1 MARIRKISDAQVE
14 SKRTVVP
21 IFRVGRFGTEHVMTD
36 GDGKE
41 PVAGVEVRSHSTLH
55 RGLQARD
62 RKTERDGDIVD
73 DLLERLAVFN
83 GREEN
88 WPVTGRGL
96 GDCFAICDVDF
107 GDIET
112 VEVGANI
119 FGYVER
125 SGSGESTGHYT
136 HPDGRIGGVT
146 VAVFDR
152 HDGSHGVVVEIFFIV
167 VVVLVLLDLLVLLLV
182 EPGESNKVDTCGF
195 DTLCVE

>member
-1 MARIRKISDAQVE
+1 MARIRKISEAQVE

-21 IFRVGRFGTEHVMTD
+21 IFRVARFGTEQVTTD

-41 PVAGVEVRSHSTLH
+41 PVAG
-55 RGLQARD
+55 
-62 RKTERDGDIVD
+62 IVD

-83 GREEN
+83 GREES

-96 GDCFAICDVDF
+96 GDCLAICDVDF

-112 VEVGANI
+112 VKEGANI

-125 SGSGESTGHYT
+125 SGSGESTGRYT
-136 HPDGRIGGVT
+136 HPDGGVGGVT

-152 HDGSHGVVVEIFFIV
+152 HDGSHGVIVEIFFIAI
-167 VVVLVLLDLLVLLLV
+167 VVLVLALDLLVLLLV

-195 DTLCVE
+195 DILCVE